1 MAITL
6 FPDGRIQKNGVE
18 IGTQQGGGFMKQQ
31 WYMTATFTTSNV
43 NSENIVTT
51 DFAKNIDASVS
62 WGSVGTESMTQSA
75 GVFTFPSTGIYEVE
89 CKVSGSRSGG
99 TNKYCVWRVYMST
112 DSGGSYILRSQGTQ
126 GMTNYGGT
134 NTINI
139 FTPTIVKVT
148 NASTTR
154 IRFATY
160 GGNNNFNIS
169 SGGYGTSVT
178 FKKLSEL

>member
-1 MAITL
+1 MTI
-6 FPDGRIQKNGVE
+6 FIQK
-18 IGTQQGGGFMKQQ
+18 
-31 WYMTATFTTSNV
+31 
-43 NSENIVTT
+43 T

-75 GVFTFPSTGIYEVE
+75 GVFTFPSTGIYEVA
-89 CKVSGSRSGG
+89 CKVTGSRSGG

-112 DSGGSYILRSQGTQ
+112 DSGSSYLLRSQGSQ
-126 GMTNYGGT
+126 GMTNYAGT
-134 NTINI
+134 NTIAI

-160 GGNNNFNIS
+160 GGNNNFSIGA
-169 SGGYGTSVT
+169 GGMGTSVT

>member
-1 MAITL
+1 
-6 FPDGRIQKNGVE
+6 
-18 IGTQQGGGFMKQQ
+18 
-31 WYMTATFTTSNV
+31 MTAQFTTSAV
-43 NSENIVTT
+43 NSDNFVTSW
-51 DFAKNIDASVS
+51 AKLSPANVQYASIDTGEDMSVS
-62 WGSVGTESMTQSA
+62 S
-75 GVFTFPSTGIYEVE
+75 GVFTFPSTGIYEVL

-99 TNKYCVWRVYMST
+99 SNKYCVWRVYMST
-112 DSGGSYILRSQGTQ
+112 DSGGSYLLRSQGTQ
-126 GMTNYGGT
+126 GMTNYSGT

-160 GGNNNFNIS
+160 GGNNNFNITA
-169 SGGYGTSVT
+169 GGYGTNIT